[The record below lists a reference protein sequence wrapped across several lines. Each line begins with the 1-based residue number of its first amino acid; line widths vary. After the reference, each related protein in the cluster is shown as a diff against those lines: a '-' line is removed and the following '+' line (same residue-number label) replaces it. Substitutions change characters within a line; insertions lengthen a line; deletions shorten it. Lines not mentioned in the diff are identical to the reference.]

1 MKIRSAAL
9 GFRKDATLKPQ
20 VLLIAFAAVLAP
32 GCAIVQIGVT
42 NPIPGLSTVAVA
54 PFLNLSAERATDG
67 RRFALAYATEL
78 QKVPGFEVIPVGVT
92 ETAMIDAKVDLNDVD
107 DVLKLAKVL
116 RVDAVVVG
124 AVTDYSPYYPPR
136 IGLQVNWYSPRPWA
150 FYPGIQTE
158 PCAREQLYDWDK
170 QQLDNYHE
178 NQRRILDSTA
188 PETPFWQRMYN
199 CFKTWPGI
207 RNLYGEP
214 TLVLDTPLGRD
225 SRLVWRAQSPSLG
238 TESPYGSPP
247 SESSSSPPLTKIAH
261 YQEANGT
268 QEIVPS
274 SLTASNPAQPSAES
288 SQKLVPVPRGG
299 PGTDDEPEVDD
310 SVEPDAKDSKVP
322 PHPLPPLP
330 CRPRELKTPPEA
342 RGLFRDGTG
351 ETFGEPFG
359 PEPSFLPPLPGIG
372 GPTAAPMPM
381 DNGPPKLPVRN
392 PCLAPLP
399 PQPNPFNQP
408 QPIQPWQLDPRL
420 PLMSYT
426 RIFDGADGNLVAALR
441 DYVELNGD
449 LRSGGWEEYL
459 HRSEDFIRFCS
470 YRMILEMLS
479 LHGGEGKHR
488 LVLKFRNYR

>member
-1 MKIRSAAL
+1 
-9 GFRKDATLKPQ
+9 LKPSALLV
-20 VLLIAFAAVLAP
+20 VLAAVLAP
-32 GCAIVQIGVT
+32 GCAMVQIGVT

-78 QKVPGFEVIPVGVT
+78 QKVPGFEVVPVGVT

-136 IGLQVNWYSPRPWA
+136 IGLQVNWYSPRAWA

-158 PCAREQLYDWDK
+158 PAARQQLYDWDK

-178 NQRRILDSTA
+178 NQRRNDANCA
-188 PETPFWQRMYN
+188 PETPFWQRAYN
-199 CFKTWPGI
+199 CFKQWPGV

-214 TLVLDTPLGRD
+214 SLALNGSMLDD
-225 SRLVWRAQSPSLG
+225 ARLVWRAQSPI
-238 TESPYGSPP
+238 EVDSPYGLP
-247 SESSSSPPLTKIAH
+247 SDGSASGPLIKIAH
-261 YQEANGT
+261 YQEAGAP
-268 QEIVPS
+268 QEVIPS
-274 SLTASNPAQPSAES
+274 SLTGPNLQSVGPQG
-288 SQKLVPVPRGG
+288 QTLVPVPRNG
-299 PGTDDEPEVDD
+299 PDGDDDPDGDD
-310 SVEPDAKDSKVP
+310 ADLPDGQSKGP
-322 PHPLPPLP
+322 RHPLPPLP
-330 CRPRELKTPPEA
+330 APRHQLRNPPEA
-342 RGLFRDGTG
+342 RGLGSFQDGKG

-372 GPTAAPMPM
+372 GPVAQPLPAE
-381 DNGPPKLPVRN
+381 NGSARLPVRN

-399 PQPNPFNQP
+399 PQPNPFNAA

-426 RIFDGADGNLVAALR
+426 RLFDGTDADLVAALR

-459 HRSEDFIRFCS
+459 HRSEDFIRFAS
-470 YRMILEMLS
+470 YRMIIEMLS

-488 LVLKFRNYR
+488 LVLKFRKY